1 MEFFNNIW
9 LWFVNNSNEIVLTI
23 TSANFISFI
32 TSIILLFKTLKSTKD
47 NTKSSN
53 ELNNGLNNV
62 NSLIS
67 YVKDI
72 NDKLTTSSEKINT
85 VDSKINKFVNEEI
98 ELLNLLLSKYNLMI
112 EAQLQVWS
120 TIKDDN
126 IRNNVNTILTS
137 AKYKETS
144 TIIDLKNQIDELKNK
159 MIEKTEEFSMYVKNN
174 VTENIEIK
182 EDVEEIVS
190 KIENK
195 ITRI

>member
-62 NSLIS
+62 NSLTS

-72 NDKLTTSSEKINT
+72 NDKLTTSLEKINT
-85 VDSKINKFVNEEI
+85 VDSKINKFVNEI
-98 ELLNLLLSKYNLMI
+98 TELLNLLLSKYNLMI

-159 MIEKTEEFSMYVKNN
+159 MIEKTEELSVYIKDN
-174 VTENIEIK
+174 V
-182 EDVEEIVS
+182 VEETKKDEKLIEQN
-190 KIENK
+190 IENK